1 MTSNDQS
8 QYKPSH
14 KASSTI
20 ATWAAAIERALNS
33 YACTKIAV
41 DALFADHAI
50 DQSRLMDANY
60 RIPVVVMTKLWR
72 SSVILT
78 GDDAFGLRV
87 AESVSPTTFH
97 ALGYAAMASKN
108 FTEAVQRVI
117 RNARL
122 VSDIANLKLDMG
134 TDQIR
139 LYFNVREGSPDVSYE
154 AIDAFMASL
163 IHITRHY
170 MHARL
175 PLLAVEMVRPEPK
188 NRKRFD
194 DFFEIPVTFKSK
206 SNCFSIHSSVIPALV
221 PTYNAMLLE
230 ANEKVMKEYLQKNHL
245 SSTADIVR
253 SHIES
258 ILPEEPVLE
267 KVAERMHMS
276 ERKLQRLLTSE
287 STSYQKVLD
296 AYRQEKAEQWLN
308 DTGKSIK
315 QVSDLLGF
323 GNQSAF
329 TRAFKRWTGKTPKQM
344 LR

>member
-1 MTSNDQS
+1 MTNRDPS
-8 QYKPSH
+8 QH
-14 KASSTI
+14 RASSTI

-33 YACTKIAV
+33 YACEKATV

-134 TDQIR
+134 QDKVC
-139 LYFNVREGSPDVSYE
+139 LYFNVRDDSPDVSYE

-170 MHARL
+170 MHTRI

-188 NRKRFD
+188 DRKRFD
-194 DFFEIPVTFKSK
+194 DFFEIPVTFNGE
-206 SNCFSIHSSVIPALV
+206 SNSFSIHSSVIPALV

-230 ANEKVMKEYLQKNHL
+230 ANEKVMEEYLRKNHL
-245 SSTADIVR
+245 SSTTDIVR
-253 SHIES
+253 SHIEAV
-258 ILPEEPVLE
+258 LPEEPVLE
-267 KVAERMHMS
+267 RMAERMHMS

-308 DTGKSIK
+308 DAGKSIK

>member
-1 MTSNDQS
+1 MKMASNGES
-8 QYKPSH
+8 QH

-33 YACTKIAV
+33 YACEKSAV

-50 DQSRLMDANY
+50 DQTRLMDANY

-72 SSVILT
+72 SAVILT

-117 RNARL
+117 RNARI
-122 VSDIANLKLDMG
+122 VSDIANLKLEMG
-134 TDQIR
+134 QDQIR
-139 LYFNVREGSPDVSYE
+139 LYFNVRDDSPDVSYE

-163 IHITRHY
+163 VHITRHY
-170 MHARL
+170 MHTRI
-175 PLLAVEMVRPEPK
+175 PLTTVEMIRPEPQD
-188 NRKRFD
+188 RKRFD
-194 DFFEIPVTFKSK
+194 DFFEIPVSFSSQ
-206 SNCFSIHSSVIPALV
+206 SNCFAIHPSVIPALV

-230 ANEKVMKEYLQKNHL
+230 ANEKVMEEYLQKNHL
-245 SSTADIVR
+245 SSTTDIVR
-253 SHIES
+253 SHIEAV
-258 ILPEEPVLE
+258 LPEEPVLE

-287 STSYQKVLD
+287 SISYQKVLD

-308 DTGKSIK
+308 NGGKSIK

-344 LR
+344 WR

>member
-1 MTSNDQS
+1 MKNTFNHQ
-8 QYKPSH
+8 
-14 KASSTI
+14 SSTI
-20 ATWAAAIERALNS
+20 ATWAAAIERALNTYMCEES
-33 YACTKIAV
+33 EV
-41 DALFADHAI
+41 SALFAEHTI

-72 SSVILT
+72 SSVRLT

-108 FTEAVQRVI
+108 FTEAVQRLI

-122 VSDIANLKLDMG
+122 VSDIASLKLDMSG
-134 TDQIR
+134 ESIR
-139 LYFNVREGSPDVSYE
+139 LLFNVRDDSPEIAYE

-170 MHARL
+170 MHSNL
-175 PLLAVEMVRPEPK
+175 PLLAVNMVRPEPG
-188 NRKRFD
+188 NPKRFHE
-194 DFFEIPVTFKSK
+194 FFGLPVAFHSEENSLT
-206 SNCFSIHSSVIPALV
+206 IHRSVISALV
-221 PTYNAMLLE
+221 PTYNSTLLE
-230 ANEKVMKEYLQKNHL
+230 ANEKVMEEYLQQARL

-253 SHIES
+253 SHIAEV
-258 ILPEEPVLE
+258 LPEEPVLNR
-267 KVAERMHMS
+267 VAGRMHMS
-276 ERKLQRLLTSE
+276 ARKLQRLLKNE

-296 AYRQEKAEQWLN
+296 GYRQEKAEQWLS
-308 DTGKSIK
+308 DGSKSIK

-329 TRAFKRWTGKTPKQM
+329 TRAFKRWTGGTPK
-344 LR
+344 RGVK

>member
-1 MTSNDQS
+1 VTNRDPS
-8 QYKPSH
+8 QH
-14 KASSTI
+14 RASSTI

-33 YACTKIAV
+33 YACEKATV

-78 GDDAFGLRV
+78 DDDAFGLRV

-122 VSDIANLKLDMG
+122 VSDIANLKLDMRQ
-134 TDQIR
+134 DKVC
-139 LYFNVREGSPDVSYE
+139 LYFNVRDNSPDVSYE

-170 MHARL
+170 MHTRI

-188 NRKRFD
+188 DRKRFD
-194 DFFEIPVTFKSK
+194 DFFEIPVTFNSEA
-206 SNCFSIHSSVIPALV
+206 NCFSIHSSVIPALV

-230 ANEKVMKEYLQKNHL
+230 ANEKVMEEYLRKNHL
-245 SSTADIVR
+245 SSTSDIVR
-253 SHIES
+253 SHIEAV
-258 ILPEEPVLE
+258 LPEEPVLE
-267 KVAERMHMS
+267 RVAERMHMS

-287 STSYQKVLD
+287 SSSYQKVLD

-308 DTGKSIK
+308 NADKSIK
-315 QVSDLLGF
+315 QISDLLGF